1 MKQKKTI
8 FLTILVFIIFFILAI
23 VGIKR
28 DTQLIYLNGTN
39 GKNTIKSKNT
49 AYKNDKK
56 NNDNIQ
62 TKGKEKGNNKKQTQS
77 ISNNTKYYKGISYF
91 LIAIICLSIALGI
104 TLFLIL
110 FLLIFIIKKKKF
122 KKNMATETQN

>member
-1 MKQKKTI
+1 MKQKKAI
-8 FLTILVFIIFFILAI
+8 FFTILVFIIFLISTI
-23 VGIKR
+23 IGVKR
-28 DTQLIYLNGTN
+28 DTQLVYLNGTN
-39 GKNTIKSKNT
+39 GKATLKSKNM
-49 AYKNDKK
+49 AYKNHK
-56 NNDNIQ
+56 NNDNSQ

-77 ISNNTKYYKGISYF
+77 ISNNTKYYKGISYI

-110 FLLIFIIKKKKF
+110 FVLIYIIKKKNL